1 MKACAILLFAWS
13 ACAQSVWFEPNR
25 GQVAGRTEW
34 IGRSKGA
41 YLYITGDEV
50 VYANQKNVHMRLVGA
65 SKRAIV
71 EGAEPTGGYS
81 SYFTGRDEKTWF
93 TGIPHYA
100 RLRYQDVYPGVD
112 MVYYGSGRNVEYDF
126 VVQAGGD
133 PEQIELAFSEP
144 IHLEDGD
151 LLVAGL
157 RQRRPRVVQAGR
169 EIQAT
174 YRVTQENHVQLALG
188 AYDRST
194 DLTVDPVLEFSTYLG
209 GPGDDGAFS
218 VKVDTAG
225 NIYLAGGTQSPASP
239 TLDPFQQTNIVGMA
253 PFLFKLSSDGRR
265 ILYYVILGANGYDTA
280 KGLAVDASGSPIIIG
295 NTRSPMSPLKN
306 AFQTELRAA
315 SGTAFVTKLT
325 PDFRTLAYSSYL
337 GGSTEQSANSV
348 ALDAQANVFIFGETQ
363 SKDFPVKSAIQH
375 SFGGGY
381 QDCFVSKVSISGE
394 LIASTYLGG
403 SAGEWCEVAE
413 VAPGGDL
420 MLGGGSGSVD
430 YPLKNA
436 IQTEPS
442 PTGYN
447 SPLLVLISPDLQA
460 IHVATFLGGAA
471 YGDIRSLTSDSLGG
485 IYVGGSAGPNLPT
498 TRDAIQPT
506 ATGAS
511 SFIAKLDL
519 SSRRILYASYL
530 GGGSTSFITGLVLDN
545 QGFLYA
551 SGSASAPDFPVKNAI
566 QPWRGGVNNSDCFLA
581 KLTTAGA
588 LVYSTPLGGAG
599 NEICLGHVA
608 VNQAGDA
615 YTAGTTW
622 SQDFPIKNA
631 YQSIPGGG
639 ADAFLLRIS
648 DATAALPSPL
658 LPERTRLS
666 FRYTLGGPAPPSQSI
681 TVAGGA
687 FGAAVNQPWT
697 TVAVNGSTLTV
708 SMNLS
713 GLPVGNYTAQV
724 TLTPA
729 SGTPAVVDVA
739 LSVLGQRPVL
749 TAVEPSFVAVGADD
763 LIVSIRGSGFA
774 TDARVLVDGILWTV
788 TPVQFVDGSTL
799 RFSMPK
805 SYFSVEYNHAI
816 AVQNPNS
823 DPSNVLSVA
832 VGIAAPVFSEASVT
846 NAASFTSGPVAPGEI
861 ITIFGANLDAK
872 VTLDNI
878 PATLVY
884 SSATQVSV
892 TVPYSITG
900 PTTILRSGSSA
911 PVTLLVAPSAPG
923 IFTAVADPANAGI
936 VTLYATGC
944 GTLTSDSLP
953 RCALPISM
961 TVNGQPADVLYA
973 GIAPGLVE
981 GANQINIRLP
991 NGIGTGPLRIVLQ
1004 AGEAA
1009 SKEFLFTLP

>member
-1 MKACAILLFAWS
+1 
-13 ACAQSVWFEPNR
+13 
-25 GQVAGRTEW
+25 
-34 IGRSKGA
+34 
-41 YLYITGDEV
+41 
-50 VYANQKNVHMRLVGA
+50 
-65 SKRAIV
+65 
-71 EGAEPTGGYS
+71 
-81 SYFTGRDEKTWF
+81 
-93 TGIPHYA
+93 
-100 RLRYQDVYPGVD
+100 
-112 MVYYGSGRNVEYDF
+112 
-126 VVQAGGD
+126 
-133 PEQIELAFSEP
+133 
-144 IHLEDGD
+144 
-151 LLVAGL
+151 
-157 RQRRPRVVQAGR
+157 
-169 EIQAT
+169 
-174 YRVTQENHVQLALG
+174 
-188 AYDRST
+188 
-194 DLTVDPVLEFSTYLG
+194 
-209 GPGDDGAFS
+209 
-218 VKVDTAG
+218 
-225 NIYLAGGTQSPASP
+225 
-239 TLDPFQQTNIVGMA
+239 
-253 PFLFKLSSDGRR
+253 
-265 ILYYVILGANGYDTA
+265 
-280 KGLAVDASGSPIIIG
+280 
-295 NTRSPMSPLKN
+295 
-306 AFQTELRAA
+306 
-315 SGTAFVTKLT
+315 
-325 PDFRTLAYSSYL
+325 
-337 GGSTEQSANSV
+337 
-348 ALDAQANVFIFGETQ
+348 
-363 SKDFPVKSAIQH
+363 
-375 SFGGGY
+375 
-381 QDCFVSKVSISGE
+381 
-394 LIASTYLGG
+394 
-403 SAGEWCEVAE
+403 
-413 VAPGGDL
+413 
-420 MLGGGSGSVD
+420 
-430 YPLKNA
+430 
-436 IQTEPS
+436 
-442 PTGYN
+442 
-447 SPLLVLISPDLQA
+447 
-460 IHVATFLGGAA
+460 
-471 YGDIRSLTSDSLGG
+471 
-485 IYVGGSAGPNLPT
+485 
-498 TRDAIQPT
+498 
-506 ATGAS
+506 
-511 SFIAKLDL
+511 
-519 SSRRILYASYL
+519 
-530 GGGSTSFITGLVLDN
+530 
-545 QGFLYA
+545 
-551 SGSASAPDFPVKNAI
+551 
-566 QPWRGGVNNSDCFLA
+566 
-581 KLTTAGA
+581 
-588 LVYSTPLGGAG
+588 
-599 NEICLGHVA
+599 
-608 VNQAGDA
+608 
-615 YTAGTTW
+615 
-622 SQDFPIKNA
+622 
-631 YQSIPGGG
+631 
-639 ADAFLLRIS
+639 
-648 DATAALPSPL
+648 
-658 LPERTRLS
+658 
-666 FRYTLGGPAPPSQSI
+666 
-681 TVAGGA
+681 
-687 FGAAVNQPWT
+687 
-697 TVAVNGSTLTV
+697 
-708 SMNLS
+708 MNLS